1 MQMLQKALFLLLI
14 GGLFA
19 CECLETTQGIVL
31 DYASKTPLVKVH
43 IYPVRRAQRTHLT
56 DSSGRFEVSFVSG
69 FFEKN
74 GCKKTMMLVL
84 SKPGY
89 DSLRV
94 TLKNQRPGTLPDT
107 LFLRRRQD

>member
-1 MQMLQKALFLLLI
+1 MRQKVIFLLLT

-31 DYASKTPLVKVH
+31 DYASKTPLAKVH
-43 IYPVRRAQRTHLT
+43 IYPVRRTQRARLT
-56 DSSGRFEVSFVSG
+56 DSSGRFEISFVSG

-74 GCKKTMMLVL
+74 GCKKTMTLVL

-89 DSLRV
+89 DSLRI
-94 TLKNQRPGTLPDT
+94 TLKNQRPGASPDT
-107 LFLRRRQD
+107 LFLRGSQDD